1 MHPHRQQHWCLG
13 AVNAAFVAR
22 MEDVL
27 AVYERPHDPLFPVVC
42 FDERPCV
49 LHGQPVEPLPP
60 VPAQPAVGEQPAKAG
75 RSRRESSTYVRQGTA
90 CLLALATGIGQ
101 QAAGRAVG
109 LSRQTVSELRRRYEA
124 GGWQFALTEAP
135 RSGTPPR
142 FDGSQR
148 AALTALACTP
158 APVGHSRWTL
168 RLLADK
174 AVELAL
180 VDAISYETVAQVL
193 KKTNCSLTASNTG
206 AWGQ

>member
-1 MHPHRQQHWCLG
+1 MARPITPFALPAADQAALENFTRTGCRSVR
-13 AVNAAFVAR
+13 AVR
-22 MEDVL
+22 
-27 AVYERPHDPLFPVVC
+27 R
-42 FDERPCV
+42 
-49 LHGQPVEPLPP
+49 
-60 VPAQPAVGEQPAKAG
+60 AQA
-75 RSRRESSTYVRQGTA
+75 
-90 CLLALATGIGQ
+90 LLALATGIGQ
-101 QAAGRAVG
+101 QAAGEAVG

-142 FDGSQR
+142 FDGPQR

-174 AVELAL
+174 AVELCL
-180 VDAISYETVAQVL
+180 VDTISHETVSQVL
-193 KKTNCSLTASNTG
+193 KKMNCSPTASSTG

>member
-1 MHPHRQQHWCLG
+1 MARPIIPFALPAADQAALENFTRTGCRPVR
-13 AVNAAFVAR
+13 AVR
-22 MEDVL
+22 
-27 AVYERPHDPLFPVVC
+27 R
-42 FDERPCV
+42 
-49 LHGQPVEPLPP
+49 
-60 VPAQPAVGEQPAKAG
+60 AQA
-75 RSRRESSTYVRQGTA
+75 
-90 CLLALATGIGQ
+90 LLALATGISQ

-142 FDGSQR
+142 FDGAQR

-158 APVGHSRWTL
+158 APTGHSRWTL

-180 VDAISYETVAQVL
+180 VETISHETVAQVL
-193 KKTNCSLTASNTG
+193 KKTNCSLTASSTG